1 MSAHL
6 DHFDVPAT
14 IPVRA
19 SGPVQHMSNHA
30 MVRSQ
35 QRAIPPMLIDLLIQF
50 GTSESAGDGAA
61 KVFFDKEGRRRLAAY
76 AGPLAKVFNDHL
88 DLYAVVN
95 GDMQVITVGH
105 RLERMR
111 RH

>member
-6 DHFDVPAT
+6 DHFD
-14 IPVRA
+14 IPTSIPLRT

-30 MVRSQ
+30 MVRGQ
-35 QRAIPPMLIDLLIQF
+35 QRAIPPMLVDLLIQF
-50 GTSESAGDGAA
+50 GHSESVGDGVT

-76 AGPLAKVFNDHL
+76 AGPLAKLLNDHL
-88 DLYAVVN
+88 DLYAVVG
-95 GDMQVITVGH
+95 GDKVITVGH